1 MLRRR
6 SVAALHEKEAETGR
20 ESEDRFQRVVE
31 ASPMGIHLYALDD
44 EGRLVFEG
52 GNPAADVL
60 LGVDHRAYVGKT
72 IEEAFPPLVA
82 TEVPARYRAAAEH
95 GERWST
101 EQIEYEDDHVKG
113 AFEVHAFQTAPRRM
127 AALFLDISERK
138 RMEARLRQSE
148 KMEAIGQLAGG
159 IAHDFNNQLT
169 GIMGYA
175 ELLASSATDPALRD
189 YAAKVL
195 RLASRSAQLT
205 NQLLTFA
212 RKGSYRF
219 VAVDLHAILSEVV
232 GLLQTTMG
240 DRVHIACDLQAAPS
254 TTRGDPTVL
263 QSAFLNLGINACDAM
278 PDGGNLFL
286 ETSVVDLKG
295 EQADG
300 LLLRQTSGRFVLVRV
315 SDTGIGM
322 DAQTRKHLFE
332 PFFTTKA
339 PGRGTGMGLAAVYG
353 AVRLHQG
360 AIGVDSAVGEGTS
373 FRLYLPCVDTS
384 AKPEPRRPA
393 ASAAKRA
400 LRILLVD
407 DDPTVRDVSR
417 QMLESLG
424 HEVLSC
430 ESGTQAVAEYA
441 ARWREIDLAIVDLV
455 MPGMDGRETFDALR
469 KINPAILALLAT
481 GYGIHG
487 EAHDVVR
494 DGMCGL
500 LEKPFGMEDLAS
512 KLASAMRSVRR
523 RDP

>member
-1 MLRRR
+1 
-6 SVAALHEKEAETGR
+6 
-20 ESEDRFQRVVE
+20 
-31 ASPMGIHLYALDD
+31 
-44 EGRLVFEG
+44 
-52 GNPAADVL
+52 
-60 LGVDHRAYVGKT
+60 
-72 IEEAFPPLVA
+72 
-82 TEVPARYRAAAEH
+82 
-95 GERWST
+95 
-101 EQIEYEDDHVKG
+101 
-113 AFEVHAFQTAPRRM
+113 
-127 AALFLDISERK
+127 
-138 RMEARLRQSE
+138 
-148 KMEAIGQLAGG
+148 
-159 IAHDFNNQLT
+159 
-169 GIMGYA
+169 
-175 ELLASSATDPALRD
+175 
-189 YAAKVL
+189 
-195 RLASRSAQLT
+195 
-205 NQLLTFA
+205 
-212 RKGSYRF
+212 
-219 VAVDLHAILSEVV
+219 
-232 GLLQTTMG
+232 
-240 DRVHIACDLQAAPS
+240 
-254 TTRGDPTVL
+254 L

-300 LLLRQTSGRFVLVRV
+300 LLLRQTSGRFVLVRM

-322 DAQTRKHLFE
+322 DAQTRKHIFE

-384 AKPEPRRPA
+384 VKPEPRRPA

-407 DDPTVRDVSR
+407 DDLTVRDVSR
-417 QMLESLG
+417 QMIESLG
-424 HEVLSC
+424 HEVLCC

-441 ARWREIDLAIVDLV
+441 ERWREIDLAIVDLV

-469 KINPAILALLAT
+469 NINPAIVALLAT

-500 LEKPFGMEDLAS
+500 LEKPFSMEELAS
-512 KLASAMRSVRR
+512 KLASAMRVVPRR